1 MKGSVLSRPARPN
14 AAPPPSHPLFH
25 LHRSP
30 AEGWIIQGTYTRPGL
45 YLSVGGLQQGSSGL

>member
-14 AAPPPSHPLFH
+14 AAPSHPLFH